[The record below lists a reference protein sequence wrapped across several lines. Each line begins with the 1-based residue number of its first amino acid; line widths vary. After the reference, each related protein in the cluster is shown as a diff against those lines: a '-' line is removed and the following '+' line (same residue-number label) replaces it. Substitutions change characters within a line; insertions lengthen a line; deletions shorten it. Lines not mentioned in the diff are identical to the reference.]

1 MKLTS
6 TARSVLTAAVILALP
21 FGMAPVAQSQ
31 TPRVEGTNTATTES
45 PLSDAKQE
53 AISQEISQGFE
64 TLFTEVVY
72 ENAPGSWSVDHAAA
86 EREGVSL
93 EEAEALAKI
102 MEAPVPS
109 EDEPSV
115 STRSLKTYAECVVWN
130 FAPVPMS
137 PQDASA
143 IGALLKN
150 KQWKAAA
157 DKIVQV
163 ASVNGATA
171 ALDYGIS
178 AIGGPVAWVGK
189 IALYAGSCAV
199 SEKLG

>member
-6 TARSVLTAAVILALP
+6 TARSVLTAAVVLALP

-31 TPRVEGTNTATTES
+31 TPRAEGTNTATAES
-45 PLSDAKQE
+45 PLGDAKQK
-53 AISQEISQGFE
+53 AISQGFE
-64 TLFTEVVY
+64 TLFTEVVH
-72 ENAPGSWSVDHAAA
+72 EDSPGSWSVDHAAA
-86 EREGVSL
+86 EHEGLPL
-93 EEAEALAKI
+93 EEAEALAES

-143 IGALLKN
+143 IGSLLKN

-171 ALDYGIS
+171 ALDY
-178 AIGGPVAWVGK
+178 
-189 IALYAGSCAV
+189 
-199 SEKLG
+199 